1 MSSNDLVYT
10 RESLAKDAADFAA
23 TAPTFLPVP
32 DVANTGEHHIGDMA
46 NPVNWT
52 TTKTG
57 RVHLIRNG
65 ESWLVEFYA
74 MIDGDLFL
82 GCGNRRWMFN
92 PLMDKITIRAPLMTG
107 DLQTL
112 KSHAEYLIEQA

>member
-10 RESLAKDAADFAA
+10 PTSLTKDAVDFVAHV
-23 TAPTFLPVP
+23 PTFLPVP
-32 DVANTGEHHIGDMA
+32 TSDNTGERVIGDMA
-46 NPVNWT
+46 DPINWT

-57 RVHLIRNG
+57 RVHLHRNG
-65 ESWLVEFYA
+65 EEWLVEFYA
-74 MIDGDLFL
+74 LISGDLFL

-92 PLMDKITIRAPLMTG
+92 PLLDKITIRAPLMTG

-112 KSHAEYLIEQA
+112 LSHASYLIEQA